1 MSRATLVVLPRELVP
16 HWLCQ
21 IRQHLQPGS
30 LHVAVLQGNSAG
42 GCTLTTFGADTS
54 GELEAAVDGEADN
67 ESEAAAVSPPKVS
80 CGVLVSIRV
89 LPTMDSSA
97 CV

>member
-1 MSRATLVVLPRELVP
+1 MSRATMVVLPRELVP

-30 LHVAVLQGNSAG
+30 LHVAVLQGNNAG

>member
-30 LHVAVLQGNSAG
+30 LHVAVLQGNNAG

-54 GELEAAVDGEADN
+54 SELEAAVDGEADN
-67 ESEAAAVSPPKVS
+67 DMGAAAVSHSKAS
-80 CGVLVSIRV
+80 CVGLMSIRV
-89 LPTMDSSA
+89 LPPMIF
-97 CV
+97 